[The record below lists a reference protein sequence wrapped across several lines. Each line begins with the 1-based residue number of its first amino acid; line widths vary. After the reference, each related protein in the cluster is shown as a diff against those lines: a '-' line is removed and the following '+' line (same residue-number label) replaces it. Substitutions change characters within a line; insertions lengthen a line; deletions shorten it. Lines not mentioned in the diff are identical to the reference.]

1 MSQRWNF
8 GRKVL
13 HPIRMSGAISEFERA
28 DVYGTAHRGCRE
40 VKFGALMDRL
50 ISKDSWL
57 ATGEIRSF
65 MSYS

>member
-1 MSQRWNF
+1 MSQLWNF

-65 MSYS
+65 MP